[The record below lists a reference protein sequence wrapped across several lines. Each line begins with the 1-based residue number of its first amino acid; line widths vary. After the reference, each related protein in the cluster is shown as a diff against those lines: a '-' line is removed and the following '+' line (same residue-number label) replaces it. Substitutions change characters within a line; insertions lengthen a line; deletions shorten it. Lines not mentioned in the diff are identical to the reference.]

1 MQVTLIERIGPKV
14 VEDTVT
20 VLRDD
25 PRSPWLKVRD
35 SHGHDLLVPR
45 YHTHPIP
52 GPPASSDAPSALT
65 AVFRGLAFWR

>member
-1 MQVTLIERIGPKV
+1 MQVTLVEKVGPKV
-14 VEDTVT
+14 IKDTVT

-35 SHGHDLLVPR
+35 SHGYDLLVPR
-45 YHTHPIP
+45 YHTRPLP
-52 GPPASSDAPSALT
+52 GTAGSKDVPNALT